1 MIAVTGATGYM
12 GSFLLPRLVA
22 RDEAVRCLVR
32 PGTDAAA
39 LVRIGAEIARGDLE
53 EPAAVAA
60 ALRDA
65 RVVLHLAHI
74 RYAPAVLA
82 GVGAGVE
89 RLVLVSSLRRFSRV
103 ADASVAAVTAGED
116 AVLASALPWVLVRP
130 SMIYGPGDDR
140 NISRLAARLRRR
152 GTLPIPGS
160 GRHLHQPV
168 HVDDVVAGLLAA
180 AEVQGIE
187 GCSYALAGAAPLTY
201 DELVD
206 AVGAAIGVVPRKIH
220 LPVWLVLWGLAI
232 ADWFGLEPGIGR
244 SQVLRLQEEKEYSI
258 AAAQGDLGYAPLAF
272 AAGLA
277 RIYGE

>member
-1 MIAVTGATGYM
+1 MVAEGETGLLVPPSDAQALAAAVAALLRDPQRRQALGRAGQARARGAFFAAAIFGYVGVCLRRITGAEARCGLIAVTGATGYM

-103 ADASVAAVTAGED
+103 ADASVAAVTAG
-116 AVLASALPWVLVRP
+116 
-130 SMIYGPGDDR
+130 G
-140 NISRLAARLRRR
+140 RRV
-152 GTLPIPGS
+152 G
-160 GRHLHQPV
+160 V
-168 HVDDVVAGLLAA
+168 
-180 AEVQGIE
+180 
-187 GCSYALAGAAPLTY
+187 GA
-201 DELVD
+201 
-206 AVGAAIGVVPRKIH
+206 AVGADASV
-220 LPVWLVLWGLAI
+220 
-232 ADWFGLEPGIGR
+232 DD
-244 SQVLRLQEEKEYSI
+244 LRT
-258 AAAQGDLGYAPLAF
+258 G
-272 AAGLA
+272 
-277 RIYGE
+277 

>member
-1 MIAVTGATGYM
+1 MTGATGYL

-32 PGTDAAA
+32 PGTDAAGLA
-39 LVRIGAEIARGDLE
+39 RIGAEIVRGDLE
-53 EPAAVAA
+53 RPAEVAA

-65 RVVLHLAHI
+65 HVVLHLAHI
-74 RYAPAVLA
+74 RYAPMVLA
-82 GVGAGVE
+82 GVGTGVK

-103 ADASVAAVTAGED
+103 ADASVDAVVVGED

-130 SMIYGPGDDR
+130 SMMYGPGDDR
-140 NISRLAARLRRR
+140 NISRLTASLRRCR
-152 GTLPIPGS
+152 ILPIPGN

-187 GCSYALAGAAPLTY
+187 GRSYALAGATPLTY
-201 DELVD
+201 DQLVD
-206 AVGAAIGVVPRKIH
+206 AVGAAVGVVPRKIH
-220 LPVWLVLWGLAI
+220 LPVCLVVWGLAI
-232 ADWFGLEPGIGR
+232 LGWFGLGSAIGR
-244 SQVLRLQEEKEYSI
+244 SEVLRLQEDKDHSI
-258 AAAQGDLGYAPLAF
+258 TAAKGDLGYAPLPF

>member
-1 MIAVTGATGYM
+1 MTGATGYT

-39 LVRIGAEIARGDLE
+39 LARIGAEVARGNLE

-74 RYAPAVLA
+74 RYAPVVLA
-82 GVGAGVE
+82 GVGRGVK

-103 ADASVAAVTAGED
+103 SDASVAAVVMGED

-130 SMIYGPGDDR
+130 SMMYGPGDDR
-140 NISRLAARLRRR
+140 NISRLTASLRRCR
-152 GTLPIPGS
+152 ILPIPGN

-187 GCSYALAGAAPLTY
+187 GRSYALAGATPLTY
-201 DELVD
+201 DQLVD
-206 AVGAAIGVVPRKIH
+206 AVGAAVGVVPRKIH
-220 LPVWLVLWGLAI
+220 LPVWLVAWGLAI
-232 ADWFGLEPGIGR
+232 LGWFGLGSAIGR
-244 SQVLRLQEEKEYSI
+244 SEVLRLQEDKDHSI
-258 AAAQGDLGYAPLAF
+258 TAANGDLGYAPLPF